1 MRVLA
6 ATFAYNEGEK
16 IRRTLARH
24 PPDRTYDLL
33 VHDDGSTD
41 GALSGIDPRIF
52 VLRHDM
58 NQGIGASM
66 KRVFQYALDHAYDV
80 LVIHAGNDK
89 DNPLEIPTLL
99 DPIARDVADFVQGSR
114 YLAGGG
120 FGNMPAYRVF
130 GTRVVHPLIA
140 SAAARKRITES
151 TNGFRAFRTAL
162 LRDTRI
168 DWRQPWLDRYE
179 LEPYLL
185 LKAIRLGYRHMEV
198 PVTKIYP
205 RREEGYTKMRPFVD
219 WWSII
224 RPVVY
229 LGLGLRK

>member
-16 IRRTLARH
+16 IRRTLSRH
-24 PPDRTYDLL
+24 PANRSYDLL

-41 GALSGIDPRIF
+41 GALDGIDPAII
-52 VLRHDM
+52 VLRHET
-58 NQGIGASM
+58 NQGIGAAM
-66 KRVFQYALDHAYDV
+66 KRVFEYVLANGYDV

-89 DNPLEIPTLL
+89 DDPLEIPALVE
-99 DPIARDVADFVQGSR
+99 PIRSGAADFVQGSR
-114 YLAGGG
+114 YLGGGG
-120 FGNMPAYRVF
+120 FGNMPRYRVL
-130 GTRVVHPLIA
+130 GTRVIHPLLF
-140 SAAARKRITES
+140 SMAAGKRVTES

-162 LRDTRI
+162 LRDPRI
-168 DWRQPWLDRYE
+168 DWRQAWLDRYE

-185 LKAIRLGYRHMEV
+185 LKAIRLGYRHVEV

-205 RREEGYTKMRPFVD
+205 AHALGYTKMRPFVD

-229 LGLGLRK
+229 LGLGWKQ